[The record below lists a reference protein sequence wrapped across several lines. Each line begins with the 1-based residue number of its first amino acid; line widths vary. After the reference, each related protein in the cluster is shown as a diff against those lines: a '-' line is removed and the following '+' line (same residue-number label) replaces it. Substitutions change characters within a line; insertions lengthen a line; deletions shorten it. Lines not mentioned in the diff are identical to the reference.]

1 MARCFVVSL
10 MRGGFKH
17 YLKRIEAQE
26 LEGSPLPVF
35 VGFFSVDLMEAQKFL
50 KEYEAQYF
58 AERFKGA
65 QVEIIKTGEVLK

>member
-17 YLKRIEAQE
+17 YLKRIETEEQE
-26 LEGSPLPVF
+26 GAPLPVF
-35 VGFFSVDLMEAQKFL
+35 VGYFSVDLMEAQKFL
-50 KEYEAQYF
+50 KEYEARYF
-58 AERFKGA
+58 AERFEGA

>member
-10 MRGGFKH
+10 MRGGIKFYFKREDD
-17 YLKRIEAQE
+17 KKGA
-26 LEGSPLPVF
+26 GVF
-35 VGFFSVDLMEAQKFL
+35 TPDLLEAQKFL

>member
-10 MRGGFKH
+10 MHGGFKH
-17 YLKRIEAQE
+17 YLKRIETREQE
-26 LEGSPLPVF
+26 GTPLPVF

-58 AERFKGA
+58 ADRFSWA
-65 QVEIIKTGEVLK
+65 VVEKIKTGEVLK

>member
-17 YLKRIEAQE
+17 YLKRIETREQE
-26 LEGSPLPVF
+26 GAPLPLF
-35 VGFFSVDLMEAQKFL
+35 VGFFSVDLVEAQKFL
-50 KEYEAQYF
+50 KNYEAQYF
-58 AERFKGA
+58 ADRFEGA